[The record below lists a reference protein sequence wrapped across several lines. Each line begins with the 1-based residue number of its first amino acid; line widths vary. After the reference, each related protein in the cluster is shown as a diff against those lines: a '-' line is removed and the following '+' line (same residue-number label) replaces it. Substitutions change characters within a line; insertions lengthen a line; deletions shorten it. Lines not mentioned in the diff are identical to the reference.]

1 MPIIPVYFC
10 CEPSDA
16 SFPYSNFSSVSH
28 QRTAAARC
36 VDRHPRPLPT
46 PVLTLLSRPPL
57 KQNQLVNRPLS
68 PLHQQLSLM
77 ALPFSL
83 LLPIHSLCNPEQVSL
98 MACPFSLLLSI
109 HSFCNLEQ
117 VGRMEVFFVL
127 TQDAMLIMCLL
138 VDLLHILFKSAYQ
151 QTIWASIVTFTSLA
165 FKSHSHRSV
174 R

>member
-1 MPIIPVYFC
+1 M
-10 CEPSDA
+10 
-16 SFPYSNFSSVSH
+16 NG
-28 QRTAAARC
+28 
-36 VDRHPRPLPT
+36 
-46 PVLTLLSRPPL
+46 
-57 KQNQLVNRPLS
+57 PLS
-68 PLHQQLSLM
+68 PLNQQMSLM

-138 VDLLHILFKSAYQ
+138 VDLLHILFQVSLPTNHLGKHRHLQFARLQVPLPQISPMTQLLLTLMVHLASVL
-151 QTIWASIVTFTSLA
+151 QTDCLCI
-165 FKSHSHRSV
+165 
-174 R
+174 